1 MSQPKEMIERGSI
14 VADEACWLHAQT
26 AGLMLE
32 VRRSIGLRDSDP
44 LYQPVLDLLRASPHQ
59 LLERFELV
67 DASFM
72 FGKVQVTV
80 WRFDG

>member
-1 MSQPKEMIERGSI
+1 MSQQKELIDRL

-26 AGLMLE
+26 KGLILE
-32 VRRSIGLRDSDP
+32 VRRSIGLLDTDP
-44 LYQPVLDLLRASPHQ
+44 IYEPVLALMRASPHQ
-59 LLERFELV
+59 LVERFELL

-80 WRFDG
+80 WRFDD